1 MNINTINHEHFLQ
14 SRFYKTTKIGHQR
27 YSLEHGLYKGQISHA
42 HGNFQSLTHTFT
54 GHPLNHQPSDT
65 TMCLQPV

>member
-54 GHPLNHQPSDT
+54 
-65 TMCLQPV
+65 